1 MPEEDARPVVTGP
14 IIGPAAETAA
24 ELEPE
29 APAVPVFSPAKQ
41 EEPEIEQTTFV
52 PPSAAPWRIAGE
64 VLDTYIVCEDEDK
77 NVWLI
82 DKHAAHERVNF
93 DRMKANQEPL
103 MCQALL
109 APLVAEFAAEE
120 YSALAAN
127 LELLREF
134 GFECEEFGG
143 GSLILRA
150 IPADIDSGDAIPA
163 LEELADKLVTAHTVD
178 PAAARDALLHTMAC
192 KAAIK
197 GGWKSDLSELRV
209 LVDKVQSG
217 EVQFCPHGRPVK
229 PSSRSTSS
237 KKCSSARERR
247 REKMKLVCVVGPTGC
262 GKTWLGVE
270 LAKMLGGE
278 VVSCDSMQIYRGML
292 IGTAAPTAEEMQG
305 IPHHM
310 VGVADPRENY
320 SVARYA
326 DDAAKCVD
334 DILSRG
340 KQPVIVG
347 GTGLYLN
354 ALLAGHGFAGGD
366 KDGRYRA
373 ELESRWDKEGG
384 EAMFV
389 ELRRID
395 PETAGNLHLNDK
407 KRILRALEVYYET
420 GKTMAQHN
428 AETKLIPPRYDSVRI
443 GLAYEDRDDMKRAID
458 LRVDKMVEAGLFDEV
473 RALLDSGLPR
483 DVTAMQAIGYKETLA
498 YLDGEAA
505 REEAIDEIKLRSR
518 QYAKRQ
524 LTWLRRDPSIHWFY
538 WKKTR
543 ILPDCLAFSTEILH
557 TYGVS

>member
-1 MPEEDARPVVTGP
+1 
-14 IIGPAAETAA
+14 
-24 ELEPE
+24 
-29 APAVPVFSPAKQ
+29 
-41 EEPEIEQTTFV
+41 
-52 PPSAAPWRIAGE
+52 
-64 VLDTYIVCEDEDK
+64 
-77 NVWLI
+77 
-82 DKHAAHERVNF
+82 
-93 DRMKANQEPL
+93 
-103 MCQALL
+103 
-109 APLVAEFAAEE
+109 
-120 YSALAAN
+120 
-127 LELLREF
+127 
-134 GFECEEFGG
+134 
-143 GSLILRA
+143 
-150 IPADIDSGDAIPA
+150 
-163 LEELADKLVTAHTVD
+163 
-178 PAAARDALLHTMAC
+178 
-192 KAAIK
+192 
-197 GGWKSDLSELRV
+197 
-209 LVDKVQSG
+209 
-217 EVQFCPHGRPVK
+217 
-229 PSSRSTSS
+229 
-237 KKCSSARERR
+237 
-247 REKMKLVCVVGPTGC
+247 MKLVCVVGPTGC

-278 VVSCDSMQIYRGML
+278 VVSCDSMQIYRGMV

-384 EAMFV
+384 EAMFA

-505 REEAIDEIKLRSR
+505 REEAIDEIIRVRADEFSRIQARFKIRLSLTSSSVDEVIQKRILRKTPEAEQTLSSVYDANDSVLR
-518 QYAKRQ
+518 NIFTFTDSILDIKGFFRAAGICRGLSLCALPVHHHAKGVCADPQARQ
-524 LTWLRRDPSIHWFY
+524 LRQAPFGRRTLHAV
-538 WKKTR
+538 R
-543 ILPDCLAFSTEILH
+543 LPRGGAENRKQ
-557 TYGVS
+557 G

>member
-1 MPEEDARPVVTGP
+1 MKETCWVLTGP
-14 IIGPAAETAA
+14 TA
-24 ELEPE
+24 
-29 APAVPVFSPAKQ
+29 SGK
-41 EEPEIEQTTFV
+41 TTL
-52 PPSAAPWRIAGE
+52 SLRLARTHDCE
-64 VLDTYIVCEDEDK
+64 IVC
-77 NVWLI
+77 
-82 DKHAAHERVNF
+82 
-93 DRMKANQEPL
+93 M
-103 MCQALL
+103 
-109 APLVAEFAAEE
+109 
-120 YSALAAN
+120 
-127 LELLREF
+127 
-134 GFECEEFGG
+134 
-143 GSLILRA
+143 
-150 IPADIDSGDAIPA
+150 
-163 LEELADKLVTAHTVD
+163 
-178 PAAARDALLHTMAC
+178 
-192 KAAIK
+192 
-197 GGWKSDLSELRV
+197 
-209 LVDKVQSG
+209 
-217 EVQFCPHGRPVK
+217 
-229 PSSRSTSS
+229 
-237 KKCSSARERR
+237 
-247 REKMKLVCVVGPTGC
+247 
-262 GKTWLGVE
+262 
-270 LAKMLGGE
+270 
-278 VVSCDSMQIYRGML
+278 DSMQIYRGTD
-292 IGTAAPTAEEMQG
+292 IGTAKPTADERAQAV
-305 IPHHM
+305 HHM
-310 VGVADPRENY
+310 VDVADPTEDL
-320 SVARYA
+320 SVARYQEMAESCIA
-326 DDAAKCVD
+326 DIQA
-334 DILSRG
+334 RG
-340 KQPVIVG
+340 HRALLVG

-395 PETAGNLHLNDK
+395 PETAGNLHLNAK

>member
-1 MPEEDARPVVTGP
+1 
-14 IIGPAAETAA
+14 
-24 ELEPE
+24 
-29 APAVPVFSPAKQ
+29 
-41 EEPEIEQTTFV
+41 
-52 PPSAAPWRIAGE
+52 
-64 VLDTYIVCEDEDK
+64 
-77 NVWLI
+77 
-82 DKHAAHERVNF
+82 
-93 DRMKANQEPL
+93 
-103 MCQALL
+103 
-109 APLVAEFAAEE
+109 
-120 YSALAAN
+120 
-127 LELLREF
+127 
-134 GFECEEFGG
+134 
-143 GSLILRA
+143 
-150 IPADIDSGDAIPA
+150 
-163 LEELADKLVTAHTVD
+163 
-178 PAAARDALLHTMAC
+178 
-192 KAAIK
+192 
-197 GGWKSDLSELRV
+197 
-209 LVDKVQSG
+209 
-217 EVQFCPHGRPVK
+217 
-229 PSSRSTSS
+229 
-237 KKCSSARERR
+237 
-247 REKMKLVCVVGPTGC
+247 MKLVCVVGPTGC

-278 VVSCDSMQIYRGML
+278 VVSCDSMQIYRGMA

-366 KDGRYRA
+366 KDGRYRE

-483 DVTAMQAIGYKETLA
+483 DVTAMQAIGYKEALA

-505 REEAIDEIKLRSR
+505 REEAIDDQAPLPPVCQAPAHVAAARPRYPLGLLEKNEDSPRLPRFFDRNSP
-518 QYAKRQ
+518 Y
-524 LTWLRRDPSIHWFY
+524 LW
-538 WKKTR
+538 R
-543 ILPDCLAFSTEILH
+543 ILTLTRTSRPQKRKERKAMKKIANLQDLFLLSARRNRTSVTVFLVNGFQMRGVITGFDSFVVILESDGKQQMLYKHAISTIVPIAAIDLKGAEE
-557 TYGVS
+557 SEE

>member
-1 MPEEDARPVVTGP
+1 
-14 IIGPAAETAA
+14 
-24 ELEPE
+24 
-29 APAVPVFSPAKQ
+29 
-41 EEPEIEQTTFV
+41 
-52 PPSAAPWRIAGE
+52 
-64 VLDTYIVCEDEDK
+64 
-77 NVWLI
+77 
-82 DKHAAHERVNF
+82 
-93 DRMKANQEPL
+93 
-103 MCQALL
+103 
-109 APLVAEFAAEE
+109 
-120 YSALAAN
+120 
-127 LELLREF
+127 
-134 GFECEEFGG
+134 
-143 GSLILRA
+143 
-150 IPADIDSGDAIPA
+150 
-163 LEELADKLVTAHTVD
+163 
-178 PAAARDALLHTMAC
+178 
-192 KAAIK
+192 
-197 GGWKSDLSELRV
+197 
-209 LVDKVQSG
+209 
-217 EVQFCPHGRPVK
+217 
-229 PSSRSTSS
+229 
-237 KKCSSARERR
+237 
-247 REKMKLVCVVGPTGC
+247 MKLVCVVGPTGC
-262 GKTWLGVE
+262 VKTWLGVE

-278 VVSCDSMQIYRGML
+278 VVSCDSMQIYRGMA

-384 EAMFV
+384 EAMFA

-428 AETKLIPPRYDSVRI
+428 AETKRIPPRYDSVRI

-524 LTWLRRDPSIHWFY
+524 LTWLRRDPGIHWFY

>member
-1 MPEEDARPVVTGP
+1 MDNRLVCICGP
-14 IIGPAAETAA
+14 TA
-24 ELEPE
+24 
-29 APAVPVFSPAKQ
+29 SGK
-41 EEPEIEQTTFV
+41 T
-52 PPSAAPWRIAGE
+52 
-64 VLDTYIVCEDEDK
+64 
-77 NVWLI
+77 
-82 DKHAAHERVNF
+82 
-93 DRMKANQEPL
+93 
-103 MCQALL
+103 ALS
-109 APLVAEFAAEE
+109 V
-120 YSALAAN
+120 ALA
-127 LELLREF
+127 
-134 GFECEEFGG
+134 
-143 GSLILRA
+143 
-150 IPADIDSGDAIPA
+150 
-163 LEELADKLVTAHTVD
+163 KK
-178 PAAARDALLHTMAC
+178 LHTE
-192 KAAIK
+192 II
-197 GGWKSDLSELRV
+197 
-209 LVDKVQSG
+209 
-217 EVQFCPHGRPVK
+217 
-229 PSSRSTSS
+229 
-237 KKCSSARERR
+237 SA
-247 REKMKLVCVVGPTGC
+247 
-262 GKTWLGVE
+262 
-270 LAKMLGGE
+270 
-278 VVSCDSMQIYRGML
+278 DSMQLYRYMD
-292 IGTAAPTAEEMQG
+292 IGTAKPTIEERQG
-305 IPHHM
+305 IRHHLFD
-310 VGVADPRENY
+310 VCEPGEAF
-320 SVARYA
+320 SVARYVELA
-326 DDAAKCVD
+326 DAAAQ
-334 DILSRG
+334 DILSRNMI
-340 KQPVIVG
+340 PVVVG

-384 EAMFV
+384 EAMFA

-395 PETAGNLHLNDK
+395 PESAGNLHLNDK

>member
-1 MPEEDARPVVTGP
+1 M
-14 IIGPAAETAA
+14 
-24 ELEPE
+24 
-29 APAVPVFSPAKQ
+29 
-41 EEPEIEQTTFV
+41 
-52 PPSAAPWRIAGE
+52 IAGPNG
-64 VLDTYIVCEDEDK
+64 VFICDQCVDVCTEIIEDELGYEEENAYDDINLLKPKEIK
-77 NVWLI
+77 NFLDEYVIGQDEAKKVLS
-82 DKHAAHERVNF
+82 
-93 DRMKANQEPL
+93 
-103 MCQALL
+103 
-109 APLVAEFAAEE
+109 VAV
-120 YSALAAN
+120 YN
-127 LELLREF
+127 HYKR
-134 GFECEEFGG
+134 
-143 GSLILRA
+143 
-150 IPADIDSGDAIPA
+150 
-163 LEELADKLVTAHTVD
+163 VTAPKDLNDVELQKSNI
-178 PAAARDALLHTMAC
+178 LL
-192 KAAIK
+192 I
-197 GGWKSDLSELRV
+197 
-209 LVDKVQSG
+209 
-217 EVQFCPHGRPVK
+217 
-229 PSSRSTSS
+229 
-237 KKCSSARERR
+237 
-247 REKMKLVCVVGPTGC
+247 GPTGC

-278 VVSCDSMQIYRGML
+278 VVSCDSMQIYRGMV

-428 AETKLIPPRYDSVRI
+428 AETKLTPPRYDSVRI
-443 GLAYEDRDDMKRAID
+443 GLAYEERDDMKRAID

-483 DVTAMQAIGYKETLA
+483 DVTAMQAIGYKEAHA